1 MVSIRKAHQ
10 DTMAD
15 PFEGSGSGWESLDD
29 VAENF
34 TWATCNT
41 GGPATPAGA
50 NHHARPRRHKR
61 TRR

>member
-34 TWATCNT
+34 TWAT
-41 GGPATPAGA
+41 AAPAGA